1 MSQGKTEKVTETLST
16 ISYRWKSRI
25 NFMLHLMLVVLLNFF
40 FRQETTLLLYADK
53 QIEL

>member
-1 MSQGKTEKVTETLST
+1 MSQGKTETMSK

-25 NFMLHLMLVVLLNFF
+25 NFILHLMLVVLLKFF